1 MNHSPSTVIR
11 RIIFRVATVLLMAIP
26 VRAQSIVQSYFIP
39 FDEDEV
45 NVALNTIDNFGG
57 NIGTTLRSTISI
69 VGGITN
75 TVLYWDHWED
85 GYEANIM
92 APTQTSTR
100 IWGDNNPLNG
110 LPPGFASDRVGEGDI
125 ITLTNDIPP
134 PRSGTNLYYDAR
146 DRLSVT
152 RWVAMSRYL
161 YAPNPGEVLADSA
174 QIYDRS
180 KFGFAFRAPVG
191 INVGTNELFEYASLH
206 LGAGYDGTV
215 LSVDGDADGAVDETV
230 HLDAGENHF
239 VRFVSRGAS
248 VTASK
253 PIQAH
258 MITGDIGSNYEMR
271 FFELFPSS
279 QWDTN
284 YYTSVHSVSNIA
296 TEVYLHNPNSTSI
309 SVVCRTL
316 FATSRVDVAAF
327 NTGVFTMPTNSG
339 GMFYTT
345 NGLAFVPISVTDA
358 GKAISLNQAY
368 DWGCALIPVRA
379 LTTVSIVPWAP
390 GAGGDPLASRNGNP
404 IWVTAESNTTLY
416 IDLDGNSLTGPL
428 TDPYGRRYDYSTN
441 VVALQSIRIS
451 DNTDNDQTGL
461 RIYTLNGTK
470 FATVWGQDPAVAL
483 TGNPYLDMGA
493 AVFPFPTVPAVKEW
507 ELDTDLNTNGVVNP
521 GDDVKFTIHVVNV
534 GYSDANNVVVY
545 DTGASNTTYLAGS
558 SFVNATNIV
567 DDSTPP
573 FDTAFPFDEFGYNL
587 GFIPIG
593 HTATVSYV
601 FTVNDPFPTNTDGIV
616 NGVYVDNQ
624 TQVFVPVPIPGFTMT
639 KSSTTNLLEP
649 GDRFTYTI
657 DITSTA
663 NVQQTGVLVLDE
675 LPSGVTYVTGTTA
688 IAVSGEFTGR
698 LADYFTVDDEFNGSD
713 GGLPWLGVWQE
724 IGETNGPGSGDI
736 RVTTDTIAP
745 GDRYMLRIQ
754 GGNRGTMRL
763 ADVSAFTNLT
773 LGFRYRRDSLESGDT
788 VSASVSSN
796 GGTSWTTLT
805 NLSGSA
811 FDGTYSAATNLNIA
825 AFRST
830 NFALRFLG
838 NSAMDTNDRVWIDDV
853 VITANG
859 LNPTNRGGPPP
870 TLAANYV
877 IASGQTMR
885 ITFDATIDG
894 TIATSNIVNRAFVSS
909 HAAPSPL
916 EAAATN
922 TVLLPERSRIGGRVR
937 NDTEGL
943 GNLAGP
949 FAGIPNVPISLY
961 TDPNRDGFPDD
972 GAIVATT
979 YTGPDGWFELG
990 YFPSN
995 AYVIAQTDLVN
1006 YRSTADSD
1014 GGHSNLIALVT
1025 VSGTDTTNHLFLD
1038 SQTALIGGQLRF
1050 DQDGDGD
1057 MADEDDGLG
1066 GLVVTL
1072 YTDPDQDGHETDGI
1086 AVSSRVTIASGD
1098 FQFERIGT
1106 GSYVVVAQK
1115 VNGMGCSMD
1124 SDTVNDY
1131 RIAVYMPGGLDDS
1144 SLVFLYS
1151 SSGLSLTKTAS
1162 PSGIWYNNLQARYV
1176 VTVVNTSQ
1184 FEHTGVNV
1192 TDTMGNGLSYIV
1204 GSVVLTGQP
1213 TNYVVH
1219 VYTNA
1224 GTNTFTAPAGVTQ
1237 VEYLVV
1243 GGGGGG
1249 GGFPSGSY
1257 GGGGGGG
1264 AGGLLSNIDGAPM
1277 TVVAGSNYTVVVGA
1291 AGTGGSG
1298 GTPGGNGGTS
1308 RFHTVY
1314 AAGGGGGASSGNN
1327 NGRAGGSGGGGRLNT
1342 SGLGGSGIAGQGRNG
1357 GSGASSGS
1365 SAGGGGGASTTGTN
1379 GLTGGVGGPGGAG
1392 SSNRITGAWVAYAGG
1407 GGGGGYGNSGGVGGL
1422 GGGGRAPTV
1431 RGAGSNAVAN
1441 TGGGGGG
1448 ATGSTSGNAF
1458 NGGAGG
1464 SGIVVIRYVA
1474 GVAGP
1479 PPALGRGY
1487 TLLPGESLTFAFT
1500 AEVFAAS
1507 SVTNTA
1513 CVVSDLATNP
1523 LCVAV
1528 VNSVDTGSV
1537 PNRIGG
1543 RVRFDVD
1550 GDGDAADADDGI
1562 AGVAMSVFSDPNGD
1576 GDPADGAL
1584 LDETTTDHDGY
1595 YLFGG
1600 LTTGRYVIVETDP
1613 YGHTSTGDAAGS
1625 NDNRIAVA
1633 LLVNTDL
1640 ADQDFY
1646 DWTISGLT
1654 IAKSALAD
1662 EIVVPGETFAYSIIV
1677 SNTRSVAASMVRIV
1691 DLVPDGLDVLNGSAR
1706 LYVSGAVLSN
1716 SVVDYFAVA
1725 AYTNSDGNTAWHGP
1739 WIEAADDHSPTGGD
1753 IAVETDLGSPRL
1765 RIRDDNQSI
1774 SRSANIAGGTSTQ
1787 LRYSYRRAGVEADE
1801 YVTVEISTNNAAPW
1815 HELARHG
1822 HQVGGAASQSD
1833 GSYKAM
1839 TIDIGAYASTNTAI
1853 RFRSPAGVM
1862 TDGDQ
1867 VYFDDIRLD
1876 FQYSEIIATNTTPP
1890 PELAAGLT
1898 LQPYAFASVT
1908 FTVQVT
1914 TADWLVNTGIV
1925 YTLTDTNGQFTTA
1938 TNLVGDIT
1946 MTQGMVVVCSEGH
1959 QGVKLGWT
1967 AYTNQQGVI
1976 TKEYDI
1982 LYADD
1987 PTGFHAGLSNRW
1999 ACLSTIAACTST
2011 DTGSVSRSH
2020 PEQLGSGLRF
2030 YRTSFRGAWSTNRAT
2045 RFATKEVYVAKAIA
2059 LSEGENFVSLMMLPD
2074 DNRLISVLGNDRL
2087 PAGDTLAT
2095 ATRLEWYATTAQ
2107 SEATNVVW
2115 LSTAGVWQYEAGGSA
2130 NDLAIPLNQ
2139 GFNLILPPGSGDR
2152 TLVVAGRLPTNA
2164 CAEAGHVIPIVGNQA
2179 FNVLSYNLPYRVKLM
2194 DSGLKQAGFTGV
2206 APGKSFN
2213 PMNSDELRILR
2224 RGGGSMQ
2231 TPLYRILL
2239 NSEGN
2244 FQYWSG
2250 GTGLANDLQLD
2261 PDWALLV
2268 YTKKTLTNLT
2278 WQVTLPY
2285 ANPTCEM
2292 AP

>member
-1 MNHSPSTVIR
+1 MNRPSTATLR
-11 RIIFRVATVLLMAIP
+11 HIIHGLAASLLLASATH
-26 VRAQSIVQSYFIP
+26 AQSIVQTYFIP

-45 NVALNTIDNFGG
+45 NVALNTIDNFSG

-92 APTQTSTR
+92 APTQATTKV
-100 IWGDNNPLNG
+100 WGDNNPLNG
-110 LPPGFASDRVGEGDI
+110 IPPGFSSDRVGEGDI
-125 ITLTNDIPP
+125 ITLTNDIPL
-134 PRSGTNLYYDAR
+134 PRSGTNIYYDAR

-161 YAPNPGEVLADSA
+161 YAPSPGEVLADSA

-180 KFGFAFRAPVG
+180 KFGFEFRVPVG
-191 INVGTNELFEYASLH
+191 INVGTNEMFEYASLH

-215 LSVDGDADGAVDETV
+215 LSIDGDADGAIDETV
-230 HLDAGENHF
+230 HLNAGQNHF

-248 VTASK
+248 VTATK

-271 FFELFPSS
+271 FFELFPRS
-279 QWDTN
+279 QWDTS
-284 YYTSVHSVSNIA
+284 YFTSVHSVSNIA
-296 TEVYLHNPNSTSI
+296 TEVYVYNPNATAITVTCRSLYSTSRI
-309 SVVCRTL
+309 
-316 FATSRVDVAAF
+316 DVAA
-327 NTGVFTMPTNSG
+327 NTTGIFTMPTNSG
-339 GMFYTT
+339 AVFYTT
-345 NGLAFVPISVTDA
+345 NGLSFVAISATDA
-358 GKAISLNQAY
+358 GKAIALNQAY
-368 DWGCALIPVRA
+368 DWGCSLIPVRA

-390 GAGGDPLASRNGNP
+390 GAGGNPLASRNGNP
-404 IWVTAESNTTLY
+404 IWITAESNTTLY

-428 TDPYGRRYDYSTN
+428 TDAYGRRYDYHTN
-441 VVALQSIRIS
+441 LLALQSIRVS
-451 DNTDNDQTGL
+451 DTNDNDQTGM
-461 RIYTLNGTK
+461 RIYTLDGVK
-470 FATVWGQDPAVAL
+470 FATIWGQDPAVAL

-493 AVFPFPTVPAVKEW
+493 AVFPFPTVPAVKDWSLE
-507 ELDTDLNTNGVVNP
+507 TDRNTNGVVNP

-558 SFVNATNIV
+558 SFVNGTNIV

-593 HTATVSYV
+593 HTATVTYV

-624 TQVFVPVPIPGFTMT
+624 TQVFVPVPIPGFMMT
-639 KSSTTNLLEP
+639 KTSTTNLLEP

-663 NVQQTGVLVLDE
+663 NVQQTGVRVLDE
-675 LPSGVTYVTGTTA
+675 LPVGVTYVSNTTRIEVFGAFTGT
-688 IAVSGEFTGR
+688 

-724 IGETNGPGSGDI
+724 IGESNGPGAGDI
-736 RVTTDTIAP
+736 RVTTDTTAP

-754 GGNRGTMRL
+754 GGNRGAMRQ
-763 ADVSAFTNLT
+763 ADLSAFTNIT
-773 LGFRYRRDSLESGDT
+773 LAFRYRRDSMEAGDT

-796 GGTSWTTLT
+796 GGVSWTILT

-811 FDGTYSAATNLNIA
+811 FDGTYSAATNLNA
-825 AFRST
+825 SAFRST

-838 NSAMDTNDRVWIDDV
+838 NSTMDTNDRVWIDDV
-853 VITANG
+853 IITTTG

-870 TLAANYV
+870 TLAANYI

-885 ITFDATIDG
+885 ITFDVTIDG
-894 TIATSNIVNRAFVSS
+894 AIATSNIINRAFVSS
-909 HAAPSPL
+909 HAASSPL

-922 TVLLPERSRIGGRVR
+922 TVLLPARSRIGGWVR

-943 GNLAGP
+943 GNLNGL
-949 FAGIPNVPISLY
+949 FAGIPNVPITLY

-972 GAIVATT
+972 GVLVATA
-979 YTGPDGWFELG
+979 YTGNDGWFELG

-1006 YRSTADSD
+1006 FRSTADSD

-1025 VSGTDTTNHLFLD
+1025 VSGTDATNHLFLD
-1038 SQTALIGGQLRF
+1038 SQTALIGGQVRF

-1057 MADEDDGLG
+1057 MADDDEGIG
-1066 GLVVTL
+1066 GVVITL
-1072 YTDPDQDGHETDGI
+1072 YTDPNRDGYEADGV

-1098 FQFERIGT
+1098 FQFARVET
-1106 GSYVVVAQK
+1106 GAYVVVAQTIS
-1115 VNGMGCSMD
+1115 GMGCSMD

-1131 RIAVYMPGGLDDS
+1131 RIAVYMPGGLDDT

-1184 FEHTGVNV
+1184 FIHTGVNV
-1192 TDTMGNGLSYIV
+1192 IDSMSDGLSYIA
-1204 GSVVLTGQP
+1204 GSVRLSGQP
-1213 TNYVVH
+1213 TNYVTQ

-1224 GTNTFTAPAGVTQ
+1224 GTNTFSVPAGVTQ

-1249 GGFPSGSY
+1249 GGIPSGSY

-1264 AGGLLSNIDGAPM
+1264 AGGLLSNIGGAPM
-1277 TVVAGSNYTVVVGA
+1277 AVTPGSNYMVVVGA
-1291 AGTGGSG
+1291 GGSAGVG

-1342 SGLGGSGIAGQGRNG
+1342 SGLGGTGIAGQGNNG

-1365 SAGGGGGASTTGTN
+1365 SAGGGGGASTIGTN
-1379 GLTGGVGGPGGAG
+1379 GLTGGVGGAGGAG

-1407 GGGGGYGNSGGVGGL
+1407 GGGGGYGSSGGAGGP

-1448 ATGSTSGNAF
+1448 ATGSSSGNAF
-1458 NGGAGG
+1458 DGGRGG
-1464 SGIVVIRYVA
+1464 SGIVVIRYAA

-1479 PPALGRGY
+1479 PPTLGQGY

-1500 AEVFAAS
+1500 AEVFAVS

-1513 CVVSDLATNP
+1513 CVVSDLATNA
-1523 LCVAV
+1523 LCATVI
-1528 VNSVDTGSV
+1528 NSVDTGSV

-1550 GDGDAADADDGI
+1550 GDADPADTDEGI
-1562 AGVAMSVFSDPNGD
+1562 GGVVLHIHTDPNGD
-1576 GDPADGAL
+1576 GDPTDGER
-1584 LDETTTDHDGY
+1584 LDSTTTDDRGY

-1600 LTTGRYVIVETDP
+1600 LVTGRYVVVEEDP
-1613 YGHTSTGDAAGS
+1613 FGYTSTGDIDGT
-1625 NDNRIAVA
+1625 NDNRIGVA
-1633 LLVNTDL
+1633 LLTNNDMSGR
-1640 ADQDFY
+1640 DFF
-1646 DWTISGLT
+1646 DWSLSGLT
-1654 IAKSALAD
+1654 IVKLVGAD
-1662 EIVVPGETFAYSIIV
+1662 DIVVPGEIFPYSILV
-1677 SNTRSVAASMVRIV
+1677 SNTRAVAAAQVRIV
-1691 DLVPDGLDVLNGSAR
+1691 DHLPAGLDVLPGSER
-1706 LYVSGAVLSN
+1706 LYVSGAIISN
-1716 SVVDYFAVA
+1716 AAIDYFQAA
-1725 AYTNSDGNTAWHGP
+1725 AYTNSNGNTAWNGP
-1739 WIEAADDHSPTGGD
+1739 WIEDADDQSPTGGD
-1753 IAVETDLGSPRL
+1753 IAVETDLGSLRL

-1774 SRSANIAGGTSTQ
+1774 SRSANIHGGTSAQ

-1801 YVTVEISTNNAAPW
+1801 YVSVEISTNNATPW

-1839 TIDIGAYASTNTAI
+1839 SIDITAYASTNTTI

-1862 TDGDQ
+1862 TDGDM
-1867 VYFDDIRLD
+1867 VFFDDIRLD
-1876 FQYSEIIATNTTPP
+1876 FQFSEIIATNAAPP

-1925 YTLTDTNGQFTTA
+1925 YTLTDTNGQFATV

-1946 MTQGMVVVCSEGH
+1946 MTQGMVVVCAEGR

-1967 AYTNQQGVI
+1967 AYTNEQGVVM
-1976 TKEYDI
+1976 KEYDI

-1987 PTGFHAGLSNRW
+1987 PSGFHAGLSNKW
-1999 ACLSTIAACTST
+1999 ACLSSLAACTSV
-2011 DTGSVSRSH
+2011 DTGGVNRCA
-2020 PEQLGSGLRF
+2020 PEQLGTGLRF
-2030 YRTSFRGAWSTNRAT
+2030 YRTSFRGAWSTNRTT
-2045 RFATKEVYVAKAIA
+2045 RFATKEVYLAKAIA
-2059 LSEGENFVSLMMLPD
+2059 LAEGENFISLMMVPD

-2087 PAGDTLAT
+2087 PAGENLAT

-2107 SEATNVVW
+2107 SEATNIVW
-2115 LSTAGVWQYEAGGSA
+2115 LSTAGIWQHEAGGSA

-2164 CAEAGHVIPIVGNQA
+2164 CAEAGHVVPIIGNQA
-2179 FNVLSYNLPYRVKLM
+2179 FNVLSYNLPYRVKLK

-2213 PMNSDELRILR
+2213 PINSDELRILR

-2250 GTGLANDLQLD
+2250 GNGLADDLMLD
-2261 PDWALLV
+2261 PDWALLI
-2268 YTKKTLTNLT
+2268 YTKKTVSNLN